1 VFYKRIKNSFIAGFT
16 VIFIIFAVLVLISLS
31 SYKNFTRIVGNFYA
45 HPFTV
50 TNTCRSVQ
58 TEFRDI
64 YFHEHKI
71 FHESDEAVIEGILEN
86 VLEHKEMFRSYIEI
100 LRNQYLGPA
109 SDIDSLETSYNAW
122 DNYWNEEVYNRRE
135 SLSKV
140 ELEKKRI
147 YYLILYDNVNLKIV
161 KIVNFADNMAVNLI
175 NESDSTM
182 HKNFQR
188 DLGIFLISLFI
199 IFLGLLIFY
208 RNIYKRILNMHT
220 VVNQISSGDYEE
232 RCKVVSSDELG
243 ELAQNINMMT
253 DQLVGFNTKLEE
265 EVKARTA
272 KLEEEMGNLARVK
285 TELEQKDRV
294 SMSIFNAELF
304 GVVSWDETGKPIQ
317 VNDTFLSIIGYS
329 REDIKSGIINW
340 KSLIPD
346 ENYETELA
354 FYKKFLE
361 DKRALPSEKEIILKN
376 GSKVFVLI
384 GMEMIS
390 EEPFRGISFVFDI
403 SERKAVEAELQEFR
417 NNLQEKVNE
426 RTRELEENMKLVVSS
441 RTSLTYLLEDVN
453 DSRDEVI
460 MVNNQ
465 LDTLNKELEA
475 FSYSVSHDLK
485 APLRAID
492 GFSSA
497 LEEDYYD
504 KLDNEGKEFIALIR
518 DNAQKMGAL
527 INDLLEFSRLG
538 RKDLNY
544 TELNLKE
551 LVDDVYG
558 DMIVL
563 EKDRKIEL
571 KTDNLCTVFAD
582 RTMIKQ
588 VIINLVSNALKFTR
602 MEPVAE
608 IEIGCVDSED
618 GKYVEFYVSDNGV
631 GFDMKYYDKLFG
643 VFQRLHTDE
652 KFEGTG
658 VGLALIK
665 RIISKHK
672 GTVWAEGKSNEGAT
686 FRFTLPKR
694 ENIIDSENSLQNDE
708 V

>member
-1 VFYKRIKNSFIAGFT
+1 MFHKRIKNSFITGFA

-31 SYKNFTRIVGNFYA
+31 SYKNFTRIVNNFYV

-50 TNTCRSVQ
+50 TNSCRSVQ
-58 TEFRDI
+58 AAFRDI
-64 YFHEHKI
+64 YFHEHMI
-71 FHESDEAVIEGILEN
+71 FHESGEAMIEGIFEN
-86 VLEHKEMFRSYIEI
+86 VIEHKEMFRSYIEI

-122 DNYWNEEVYNRRE
+122 DTYWNEEVYNRRE

-147 YYLILYDNVNLKIV
+147 HYLILYDNVNLKIV

-175 NESDSTM
+175 NESDSMM
-182 HKNFQR
+182 HNNFQR
-188 DLGIFLISLFI
+188 DVGIFLVSLFI
-199 IFLGLLIFY
+199 FFLVLLTVYKKFY
-208 RNIYKRILNMHT
+208 NRILNMHKV
-220 VVNQISSGDYEE
+220 VVNHISSGNFDK
-232 RCKVVSSDELG
+232 RCDVDSSDELG

-253 DQLVGFNTKLEE
+253 DQLVGFNTNLEE

-272 KLEEEMGNLARVK
+272 KLKEEMGNLARVK
-285 TELEQKDRV
+285 TELEQKDRLAV
-294 SMSIFNAELF
+294 SIFNSELV
-304 GVVSWDETGKPIQ
+304 GVAMWDETGRLIQ
-317 VNDTFLSIIGYS
+317 VNDIFYSITGYTE
-329 REDIKSGIINW
+329 EDIKSEIIDW
-340 KSLIPD
+340 KTLTP
-346 ENYETELA
+346 EEHYETELA
-354 FYKKFLE
+354 FHKKLIE
-361 DKRALPSEKEIILKN
+361 EKRVLPCEKEVKLKN
-376 GSKVFVLI
+376 GNKTTVLI
-384 GMEMIS
+384 AKEVIS
-390 EEPFRGISFVFDI
+390 EEPFRGITFFIDI
-403 SERKAVEAELQEFR
+403 SERKAVEVELEELR
-417 NNLQEKVNE
+417 DNLQEKVIE

-441 RTSLTYLLEDVN
+441 RTSLAYLLEDVN

-544 TELNLKE
+544 TELNLQE

-608 IEIGCVDSED
+608 IEIGCEESED

-672 GTVWAEGKSNEGAT
+672 GTVWAEGKSNEGAI
-686 FRFTLPKR
+686 FRFALPKR
-694 ENIIDSENSLQNDE
+694 ENIIDPENSLQND
-708 V
+708 